1 MNKFI
6 FISLSILFFCTN
18 SLTAQKEY
26 DVIRNNWIQ
35 FSDAPNALY
44 QHFAGQAYAFLQ
56 EREATVEKITTLQE
70 WQERQQFIKRTLL
83 DLVGPFPEKTAL
95 NAKVMKTITKS
106 DYKIEHIV
114 YESVPGFR
122 VTSSLFIPR
131 QKSKKKLPAIVYCS
145 GHAGEGYRT
154 EVYQHVILNLVK
166 KGFIVF
172 AFDPVGQGERLQYQD
187 TISGR
192 PVIKGP
198 VPEHSYPGA
207 QAFISGD
214 SQAKYMIWDGIRA
227 VDYLLTRKEVDPD
240 NIGITGRSGGGTQ
253 SAYIAAF
260 DERIKAAAPECYL
273 TNFTRLIQN
282 IGPQDAEQNLS
293 DAIFRGLDEPDLL
306 LVRAPKPALMIT
318 TSRDI
323 FNIEG
328 AKETEKEVARIY
340 QAYGKSDCFGRVED
354 DAPHAS
360 TPKNREA
367 MYAFFQKHLNNPG
380 SSDDEITD
388 TLSEQDLRVTPTG
401 QLATSLKTETIFS
414 LNQTHTEQLLS
425 KLQND
430 RQDLNSHLKRVARD
444 AKYISGY
451 WPPLW
456 VDKPVF
462 TGRFQKD
469 GYVIEKYFL
478 QGEGNYVTPYLLLRP
493 DHPNQKALIYLDP
506 SGKQMELKDGGE
518 LTWFVKNGFTVLAPD
533 LIGLGEMGP
542 GVFRGDS
549 YIKGVSYNVWFAS
562 MLVGRSIVGTR
573 ASDVVRLAR
582 LLKKNNPVQE
592 VYALAK
598 KDLSPVLLHA
608 AAFDTTINR
617 VALIEPYTSYRTIVM
632 QRYYFPGFVHSTVP
646 AALTAY
652 DLPDLA
658 AGLAPR
664 KLLIVSPTD
673 GEGEWASPDLMEED
687 FSVIRSSYQSGST
700 GDRFVASPHKANENR
715 YPLYEEWLK

>member
-1 MNKFI
+1 MKKFI
-6 FISLSILFFCTN
+6 FIPLAVLFFCTN
-18 SLTAQKEY
+18 SLSAQIDY

-44 QHFAGQAYAFLQ
+44 KHFAGQAYAFLQ
-56 EREATVEKITTLQE
+56 EREAAIEKITTLEE
-70 WQERQQFIKRTLL
+70 WQDRQKLIKKTLS
-83 DLVGPFPEKTAL
+83 DVVGAFPERTPL
-95 NAKVMKTITKS
+95 NARVMRTVTKS

-114 YESVPGFR
+114 YESVPGFL

-131 QKSKKKLPAIVYCS
+131 QKTKKKLPAVIFCS
-145 GHAGEGYRT
+145 GHAGIGYRT
-154 EVYQHVILNLVK
+154 AGYQHPVLSLVK
-166 KGFIVF
+166 KGFIVL

-187 TISGR
+187 TVAGK

-207 QAFISGD
+207 QALISGD
-214 SQAKYMIWDGIRA
+214 SQARYMIWDGIRA

-253 SAYIAAF
+253 TAYIAAF

-282 IGPQDAEQNLS
+282 IGPQDAEQNFT
-293 DAIFRGLDEPDLL
+293 AGIFHGLDEADLL

-328 AKETEKEVARIY
+328 AKETEREVARIY
-340 QAYGKSDCFGRVED
+340 QAYGKSDSFGRAED
-354 DAPHAS
+354 DTAHAS
-360 TPKNREA
+360 TKKNREA

-380 SSDDEITD
+380 SSEDEVTD
-388 TLSEQDLRVTPTG
+388 TLSQQDLQVTPTG

-414 LNQTHTEQLLS
+414 LNKTHTEQLLS
-425 KLQND
+425 KLQNA
-430 RQDLNSHLKRVARD
+430 RQDLNSHLKRVTQE
-444 AKYISGY
+444 AKYLSGY
-451 WPPLW
+451 WTPLW

-462 TGRFQKD
+462 TGRFQKE

-478 QGEGNYVTPYLLLRP
+478 KGEGDYVIPYLLLKP
-493 DHPNQKALIYLDP
+493 EHSNQKAVIYLDP
-506 SGKQMELKDGGE
+506 SGKQTELKDEGE
-518 LTWFVKNGFTVLAPD
+518 LVWFVKNGFTVLAPD
-533 LIGLGEMGP
+533 LVGQGEMGP
-542 GVFRGDS
+542 GVFHGDS

-573 ASDVVRLAR
+573 AADVVRLTR
-582 LLKKNNPVQE
+582 LLKRGYAPQE
-592 VYALAK
+592 ILALAK
-598 KDLSPVLLHA
+598 KDLCPVLLHA
-608 AAFDTTINR
+608 AAFDAPLDKI
-617 VALIEPYTSYRTIVM
+617 ALVEPYTSYSTIAL
-632 QRYYFPGFVHSTVP
+632 QRYYFPGFVHSLVP
-646 AALTAY
+646 GALTAY

-658 AGLAPR
+658 AGFAPR

-673 GEGEWASPDLMEED
+673 GEGDWATAGLIDRD
-687 FSVIRSSYQSGST
+687 FSVIRRNYEVNNAVE
-700 GDRFVASPHKANENR
+700 RFITSPHGANENH
-715 YPLYEEWLK
+715 YLLYEEWLK